1 MNNIDIY
8 IVQKGDSLYSIAKKH
23 NITWQE
29 LMKANNMTSTLLRIG
44 KQLIV
49 PGNTNRL
56 SYYVEDGDTLF
67 SIAQKFNVPMEKI
80 KILNDLNTD
89 DVILGELLTIRE

>member
-8 IVQKGDSLYSIAKKH
+8 IVEKGDSLYSIAKKH
-23 NITWQE
+23 NISWQE
-29 LMKANNMTSTLLRIG
+29 LMKTNNMTSTLLKIG

-49 PGNTNRL
+49 PGNNNKI

-67 SIAQKFNVPMEKI
+67 NIAQKFKVPMENI
-80 KILNDLNTD
+80 KILNNLNTD